1 MATTIYTRTYT
12 QLTAAGSTAS
22 TEVSNLSQHSF
33 QVKVASI
40 NTNVVVN
47 VDGSM
52 DGTNFFTV
60 PLVNTAVASLA
71 LSANLATITANGTYL
86 LQASGKMK

>member
-1 MATTIYTRTYT
+1 M
-12 QLTAAGSTAS
+12 
-22 TEVSNLSQHSF
+22 
-33 QVKVASI
+33 KVASI

-86 LQASGKMK
+86 LQASGKMKYVRLTWVSEAGGTAATLDVVYFGGS